1 MNKLMRQI
9 VTLPMRAVIKNY
21 SFILTATENA
31 TATVSEIFN
40 HHDLIDFSVIIFL
53 EQQPC
58 VLQSFVL
65 IPVVQTKMQGGSKR
79 F

>member
-9 VTLPMRAVIKNY
+9 VTLAMRAVIKNY
-21 SFILTATENA
+21 SFILTT
-31 TATVSEIFN
+31 TATVSEKFN